1 MFSGQISLFTEIM
14 NEKLTRY
21 LYVRKT
27 RLMIIVAVA
36 GLLLVPLY
44 AAGETYGL
52 RDRQGNF
59 VPKVTVT
66 IKSKEVLIK
75 KVDPQEKF
83 KSFSIAL
90 NPNNRNLIRNVG
102 LIELEWIDSSN
113 QPSKPILFTGP
124 LYNPNTRIFQDSIT
138 KSLGLRLID
147 KTTNR
152 SLFGDK
158 PLSDL
163 FTLSIDDQPLVSS
176 ESVAE
181 KSKTVNMGTG
191 RDVSLNIDK
200 SVIVFNENNFKKGE
214 ILNVDNRSGLD
225 QVLGVELP
233 EKGLLY
239 FQIIRKPE
247 QTKIPRENWDKFNVA
262 ADSGIFIV
270 LIPEPTANEYA
281 RLDGKEITIKVYQ
294 GNRVRDINKIPIKIA
309 ADLRPSEQTS
319 SSPTDTPTLEQTS
332 RTAGVNQSRA
342 ETTEPPPP
350 VRTTSSGP
358 RAEARTSVW
367 IWIIQIFN
375 LVLLL
380 GLAGFGMFFMLPKI
394 QVLQD
399 RLAKAEMFIHGS
411 REAIREELEQ
421 IKGEIIQQCERDAS
435 GK

>member
-1 MFSGQISLFTEIM
+1 M
-14 NEKLTRY
+14 NEKPIRY
-21 LYVRKT
+21 LYGLKT
-27 RLMIIVAVA
+27 HLVILLAVF
-36 GLLLVPLY
+36 GLFLVPLS

-52 RDRQGNF
+52 RDAQGNF

-66 IKSKEVLIK
+66 IKNKEVLIK
-75 KVDPQEKF
+75 KVDPQERF
-83 KSFSIAL
+83 KSFSLTL

-102 LIELEWIDSSN
+102 LIELEWIDSNN
-113 QPSKPILFTGP
+113 QPTKPVRFAGP
-124 LYNPNTRIFQDSIT
+124 LYNPETRVFQDSII
-138 KSLGLRLID
+138 KSLGFKLVD
-147 KTTNR
+147 KTTTR

-158 PLSDL
+158 PVSDF
-163 FTLSIDDQPLVSS
+163 FTMTLDDQPLVSS

-181 KSKTVNMGTG
+181 KSRTVNMGTG

-247 QTKIPRENWDKFNVA
+247 QTKIPRENWDKFNVS

-294 GNRVRDINKIPIKIA
+294 GGRVRDVNKIPIKIA
-309 ADLRPSEQTS
+309 ADLHPAQQTS
-319 SSPTDTPTLEQTS
+319 SAPMDTTAREQTS
-332 RTAGVNQSRA
+332 RPAAVTQSRGDS
-342 ETTEPPPP
+342 TEPPPP
-350 VRTTSSGP
+350 ARTSSSGP

-375 LVLLL
+375 LVLLV

-411 REAIREELEQ
+411 REAIRDELEQ